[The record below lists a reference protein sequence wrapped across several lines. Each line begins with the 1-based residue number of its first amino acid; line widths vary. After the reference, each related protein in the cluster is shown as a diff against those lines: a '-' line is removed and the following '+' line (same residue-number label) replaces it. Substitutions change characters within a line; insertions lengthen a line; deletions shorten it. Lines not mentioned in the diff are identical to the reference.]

1 MNKTLLPILILI
13 LSISACKPDPIL
25 TISKSSVN
33 SPSGSYNTTVT
44 ITSNTDWRV
53 ASADSWCQITPST
66 GSGNGTITL
75 TLLPNPDSE
84 PRSTVVT
91 VVAGSLSSEISISQK
106 QKNALI
112 LTRRTESVPAEGGT
126 ISVELRSNITYS
138 VIAPISDTWVSISQT
153 KSMSTY
159 NYAITVAE
167 NNTLTPRSTIV
178 IFKDIASALADTLT
192 INQDIPGAVNLR
204 SGFSYVQ
211 KTGGNVNVT
220 LDYNSGYE
228 YSIVQ
233 GGDWISIAETKAPLS
248 TKSYTVSVN
257 SNPTDQDRV
266 AQVIFRLTS
275 PPAGILT
282 YRSDTLR
289 VFQSGFDGHY
299 TYLDGS
305 SPLWKEIPTADRDEI
320 TRLKIEGSLNKNDI
334 YTIRDSIRNVTFLDL
349 EGGIIDTLPERAFK
363 NLTFPSV
370 LRYVLLPLTL
380 KGIGA
385 EAFNQCNEL
394 DSVIIPSG
402 VKAIRDDAFSSCS
415 SLIKVESKIAD
426 PFILTPVFTSINS
439 QAHLVVPV
447 GALVKYQS
455 TPGWDY
461 DYFYRIY
468 EKGTNPQEYI
478 KPGNYSLLSNSVGLD
493 TLITVD
499 ASSSWEV
506 YKSPSWI
513 TATKSGVP
521 EPGLDLKIA
530 SFSGSGSRQDT
541 VFLKLTGKSLTSY
554 IIIKQHGLPFNDGHS
569 VTLQAATVGNGVDI
583 VIMGDGYTVE
593 EISSGKY
600 EQDMRTAKTHFFDI
614 EPYRTYSQY
623 FNVYMVYVFSKE
635 SGISDN
641 TTTVNT
647 ALSTRYKEP
656 KPSTSMTA
664 NTTTCFNY
672 AAKAPIKGLTTT
684 LVINVANST
693 RYGGTCVM
701 YSDNKAV
708 SICPKSTSSYPYDFR
723 GVVQHEAAGHGFG
736 KLADEYVTNNETIP
750 ESEVNTLKFWQSKEH
765 YKNVDVT
772 GDVNSVLWKHIASHS
787 NYSSYVSTYQ
797 GGYYYSKGVW
807 RPEMSS
813 LMINNIRYI
822 NAPSREMI
830 VKRIMSLAGE
840 TYTFENFVSKDV
852 KETAAAT
859 KAGDYPVIPEML
871 LPPPILIR

>member
-13 LSISACKPDPIL
+13 LGISACKPDPIL

-33 SPSGSYNTTVT
+33 SSSEAYQTTVT

-53 ASADSWCQITPST
+53 TSADPWCQISPST

-75 TLLPNPDSE
+75 TLLANPDPE
-84 PRSTVVT
+84 PRSTIIT

-112 LTRRTESVPAEGGT
+112 LTRRTENVPAEGGT

-138 VIAPISDTWVSISQT
+138 VIAPMSDTWVSISQT
-153 KSMSTY
+153 KSMAAY
-159 NYAITVAE
+159 NYSITVAG
-167 NNTLTPRSTIV
+167 NNSLAPRSTIV

-204 SGFSYVQ
+204 NGFSYVQ
-211 KTGGNVNVT
+211 KSGGNVNVT

-248 TKSYTVSVN
+248 TKNYTVSVN
-257 SNPTDQDRV
+257 PNPTDQDRIG
-266 AQVIFRLTS
+266 QVIFRLTS
-275 PPAGILT
+275 PPSGILT

-289 VFQSGFDGHY
+289 VFQTGFDGHY

-305 SPLWKEIPTADRDEI
+305 SPLWREVPPGIRNFV
-320 TRLKIEGSLNKNDI
+320 TRLKIEGKLNKADI
-334 YTIRDSIRNVTFLDL
+334 YTIRDSIKNVTYLDL
-349 EGGIIDTLPERAFK
+349 GGGIIDTIPERAFK
-363 NLTFPSV
+363 NLTTPSV
-370 LRYVLLPLTL
+370 LKYIVLPQAL

-385 EAFNQCNEL
+385 EAFYRCEDL
-394 DSVIIPSG
+394 DSVIIPSS
-402 VKAIRDDAFSSCS
+402 VKAIRDNAFMNCT
-415 SLIKVESKIAD
+415 SLVKVESKIVD
-426 PFILTPVFTSINS
+426 PFILLSVFTSINS
-439 QAHLVVPV
+439 QAHLIVP
-447 GALVKYQS
+447 GGSLVKYQS
-455 TPGWDY
+455 TPGWGY

-468 EKGTNPQEYI
+468 ERGTNPNEYI
-478 KPGNYSLLSNSVGLD
+478 KLENYSLLSSSVGLD

-513 TATKSGVP
+513 TASKVVQP
-521 EPGLDLKIA
+521 APGLDLKVS

-541 VFLKLTGKSLTSY
+541 VFLKITGKSLTSY
-554 IIIKQHGLPFNDGHS
+554 IVVKQHGLPFNDGHS
-569 VTLQAATVGNGVDI
+569 VTLQTATVGNGVDI

-614 EPYRTYSQY
+614 EPYRTYAQY
-623 FNVYMVYVFSKE
+623 FNVYMVYVFSNE

-641 TTTVNT
+641 ITSVNT
-647 ALSTRYKEP
+647 ALSTRYTEP
-656 KPSTSMTA
+656 KPSTSMTV
-664 NTTTCFNY
+664 NTSACFNY

-708 SICPKSTSSYPYDFR
+708 AICPKSTSSYPYDFR
-723 GVVQHEAAGHGFG
+723 GVVQHEAGGHGFG
-736 KLADEYVTNNETIP
+736 KLADEYVTTNDTIP
-750 ESEVNTLKFWQSKEH
+750 ESQVNSLKFWQSKEH

-772 GDVNSVLWKHIASHS
+772 SDISKVLWKHIASHS

-797 GGYYYSKGVW
+797 GAYYYSKGVW
-807 RPEMSS
+807 RPEMTS

-830 VKRIMSLAGE
+830 VKRIMSLAGQ
-840 TYTFENFVSKDV
+840 TYTFENFVSKDI

-859 KAGDYPVIPEML
+859 KGGGYPIIPEML
-871 LPPPILIR
+871 LSPPILIK